1 MVPDIGSCMI
11 VHTRGISY
19 VPCTYV
25 YMDNQIVKSN
35 ISQHACYVMNR
46 IAVME
51 KTHIIY
57 RICISQNTNALHSR
71 FCMSKWATCFY
82 VYI

>member
-1 MVPDIGSCMI
+1 MEPDIGSCMF

-19 VPCTYV
+19 IPCMYV
-25 YMDNQIVKSN
+25 HMDNQIVKSN

-46 IAVME
+46 IAVTD

-57 RICISQNTNALHSR
+57 RICISQNTNALDSR
-71 FCMSKWATCFY
+71 FYMSK
-82 VYI
+82 